1 MLRKPGIKPVAVA
14 MAAGMLL
21 AAAVVWWS
29 DKAQERERVATV
41 TALAREAGT
50 RLHDALNMDAKPPE
64 DQAEQ
69 IVRRFEEHFAAA
81 DGHLQKLRGLNTS
94 SMLAL
99 GEAADDYVLTV
110 REILRR
116 LAASHRSQL
125 EFAQS
130 SQALLEHMRADRGGA
145 SWVGEAVR
153 LKDRVEKDFSDH
165 KAAAEAL
172 VHLLV
177 SFPAAQAAIAL
188 HVKTLLPLFD
198 AELLDAASQRARASV
213 QQAAA
218 EIEKIRKWV
227 PRGPGRHK
235 QQG

>member
-1 MLRKPGIKPVAVA
+1 MHTLRFRHAVI
-14 MAAGMLL
+14 AAALLL
-21 AAAVVWWS
+21 AAVTAWWAY
-29 DKAQERERVATV
+29 KAQQERQIAVTV

-50 RLHDALNMDAKPPE
+50 RLRDALVLDAQP
-64 DQAEQ
+64 QAGDG
-69 IVRRFEEHFAAA
+69 VRKLEAHLAAV

-94 SMLAL
+94 SMTAL
-99 GEAADDYVLTV
+99 GEAADDYVLTT

-116 LAASHRSQL
+116 LAVGQRARL

-188 HVKTLLPLFD
+188 HVKTPLPLLD
-198 AELLDAASQRARASV
+198 AELLDAAGQRARASV

>member
-1 MLRKPGIKPVAVA
+1 MPSRPAVRRTAIAAGVLLLAVA
-14 MAAGMLL
+14 A
-21 AAAVVWWS
+21 WWFY
-29 DKAQERERVATV
+29 KAQQERQVAATV

-50 RLHDALNMDAKPPE
+50 RLRDALVLDAQPQPE
-64 DQAEQ
+64 DSAHKLEA
-69 IVRRFEEHFAAA
+69 HLAAVDA
-81 DGHLQKLRGLNTS
+81 HLQKLRSLNTS
-94 SMLAL
+94 PMLAL
-99 GEAADDYVLTV
+99 GEAADDYVLTA

-125 EFAQS
+125 EFAQG

-153 LKDRVEKDFSDH
+153 LKDRVEKGYSDH

-172 VHLLV
+172 AHLLA
-177 SFPAAQAAIAL
+177 SFPAAQTAIAL
-188 HVKTLLPLFD
+188 YVKTSLPPLD
-198 AELLDAASQRARASV
+198 AELLDAAGQRALASV